1 MPTNKTNGFTE
12 SILYI
17 PLRSKVGVLT
27 DADKTDIKIIMER
40 RKVKQVKLWMMVC
53 LRPNPMMK
61 RMNLLVA

>member
-40 RKVKQVKLWMMVC
+40 RKVKQVKL
-53 LRPNPMMK
+53 
-61 RMNLLVA
+61 